1 MSTPRPCN
9 SLEEDRGSRSKDIFT
24 SKVSATER
32 LKMGLEVEDGI
43 YQNEYC
49 IKYRVIE
56 KATGFRNLKILDN
69 VEHNVEPYN

>member
-1 MSTPRPCN
+1 
-9 SLEEDRGSRSKDIFT
+9 
-24 SKVSATER
+24 
-32 LKMGLEVEDGI
+32 MGLEVEDGI